1 MDEVKL
7 EKSLQPLWK
16 LFITLRD
23 QASQLDENFRHQV
36 VQVMNTTSHHLS
48 SMLED
53 DQWQAMSYAW
63 VAAFDEFAMIQD
75 WPGRGTWM
83 QQPLQVQYFQ
93 ENQAGEGFFT
103 RLSRMRQRPHQH
115 LVVLQLMYGLLLMG
129 FQGRYRLENAS
140 ARLQC
145 IDSLREQL
153 LACMPVSQSSHPG
166 QSNHSGQHCHPGLDP
181 GSPAITFWRWPAAM
195 LCTVFISWCA
205 LYFCSTQQ
213 AHAVTQQFQQAV
225 SDHVT
230 TMSSNSL

>member
-1 MDEVKL
+1 MDEVRL
-7 EKSLQPLWK
+7 EKSLRPLWQ

-48 SMLED
+48 SVLEE

-63 VAAFDEFAMIQD
+63 VAAFDEFAMTQD
-75 WPGRGTWM
+75 WSGRGTWM

-103 RLSRMRQRPHQH
+103 RLSSMRQRPHQH

-129 FQGRYRLENAS
+129 FQGRYRLDNS
-140 ARLQC
+140 ADRLQC

-153 LACMPVSQSSHPG
+153 LVCMPLNPR
-166 QSNHSGQHCHPGLDP
+166 HPGLDP

-195 LCTVFISWCA
+195 LCAVFISWCA
-205 LYFCSTQQ
+205 FYFCSTQQ
-213 AHAVTQQFQQAV
+213 AHAVTQQFQQAA

-230 TMSSNSL
+230 TMSSNSI